1 MSAIQDYAKALASLP
16 TDPEDLLP
24 SLDSL
29 IDGTAKFNSQPFFTS
44 LAMII
49 ISELGD
55 KTFLVAALMAMR
67 HDRLVVFGA
76 AFAALLIMS
85 VLSALLGHTMPQL
98 LPKWLTQLAAC
109 GLFFVF
115 GGKMCWEGYNMDSSA
130 SVEEEMA
137 EVEQELETVSGSG
150 DSLRSAEEGGINR
163 TDKSSSLKELPR
175 SGVDKDA
182 EDNMGQATKA
192 VRKSF
197 EGVTNLLSLV
207 FSPIFV
213 QTFTLTFLGEWGDRS
228 QIATIAMAAGSD
240 YLWVIVGTVVGHGMC
255 TALAVVGGRLLA
267 SKISV
272 RQVTLGGGC
281 LFILFGFLYAYEL
294 HQSRTTAT
302 TGPGQTY
309 AGTTAGPV

>member
-1 MSAIQDYAKALASLP
+1 MATLTDYAKTIAELP
-16 TDPEDLLP
+16 TDVEDLLP
-24 SLDSL
+24 SLSTIL
-29 IDGTAKFNSQPFFTS
+29 DGSTKFNSQPFFTS

-55 KTFLVAALMAMR
+55 KTFLVAALMAMK

-115 GGKMCWEGYNMDSSA
+115 GAKMCYEGYTMDSSA

-137 EVEQELETVSGSG
+137 EVEHELEVRSGGDTLRTV
-150 DSLRSAEEGGINR
+150 EEGGVVH
-163 TDKSSSLKELPR
+163 R
-175 SGVDKDA
+175 SGTSADLRKGSEQ
-182 EDNMGQATKA
+182 EDDMGQATRA

-207 FSPIFV
+207 FSPTFV

-240 YLWVIVGTVVGHGMC
+240 YWWVIVGTVLGHGMC

-267 SKISV
+267 SRISV
-272 RQVTLGGGC
+272 KQVTLGGG
-281 LFILFGFLYAYEL
+281 ILFVLFGLLYAYEL
-294 HQSRTTAT
+294 V
-302 TGPGQTY
+302 QTRRP
-309 AGTTAGPV
+309 GPV